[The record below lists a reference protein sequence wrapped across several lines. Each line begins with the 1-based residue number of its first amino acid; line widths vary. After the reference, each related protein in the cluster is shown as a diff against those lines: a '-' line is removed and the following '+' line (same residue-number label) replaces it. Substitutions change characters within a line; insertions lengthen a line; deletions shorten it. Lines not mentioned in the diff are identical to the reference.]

1 MVWRCPP
8 VLHLRP
14 STLIDQFGHVEC
26 HHLLPG
32 PAHPFLCERQS
43 LAGRWLFKPCQIRR
57 VMMRNMP
64 TTFVCSTP
72 TITATK
78 QPAHFIH
85 ALFPFFFFQS
95 SLITEASCKKK
106 RKKKILISFSRRLP
120 VFRTPSFPSFVENKA
135 AYLFPL
141 CPHQLLFFGL
151 LMAADVS
158 GGPSGVTFFIVE
170 RHSQ

>member
-78 QPAHFIH
+78 QPATFYSCPL
-85 ALFPFFFFQS
+85 LFFLPQS
-95 SLITEASCKKK
+95 SLITEASCNKKEEK
-106 RKKKILISFSRRLP
+106 FRFPFSRRFSALP
-120 VFRTPSFPSFVENKA
+120 PSLLLLRTRLLIYFPSVPFSCSFLA
-135 AYLFPL
+135 
-141 CPHQLLFFGL
+141 
-151 LMAADVS
+151 S
-158 GGPSGVTFFIVE
+158 
-170 RHSQ
+170 